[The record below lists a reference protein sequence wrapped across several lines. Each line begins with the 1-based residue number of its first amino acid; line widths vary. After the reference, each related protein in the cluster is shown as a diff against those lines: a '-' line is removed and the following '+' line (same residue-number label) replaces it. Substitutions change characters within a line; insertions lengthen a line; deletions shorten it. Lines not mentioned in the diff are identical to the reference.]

1 MRVIRLLMLAALS
14 FTLLT
19 AQADEEAATKRLTE
33 LLNQAQTINARF
45 SQLTLDA
52 SGTQLQETAG
62 ELVLKRPG
70 LFRWHTD
77 QPMEQLL
84 VSNGEKVWLYDPD
97 LEQVTIQTLDQRL
110 THTPALLLSGDV
122 SQIRENFEIDYKEGG
137 SVVDFI
143 LKPKAKD
150 SLFDS
155 LRLSFRNRMLN
166 DMQLIDSI
174 GQRTNILFLNV
185 KMNEPVD
192 DGSSPSTFRKAR
204 TSSRS
209 SAWICSVANLSR
221 SPWLRVCVPPAW
233 TNMSGRNTCLG
244 RANRYV
250 RRWSRALC
258 IR

>member
-1 MRVIRLLMLAALS
+1 MRLIRMLILAALS
-14 FTLLT
+14 ISSFT
-19 AQADEEAATKRLTE
+19 AQAADEAAVQRLTQ
-33 LLNQAQTINARF
+33 LLNQAQTITARF
-45 SQLTLDA
+45 SQLTLDG

-62 ELVLKRPG
+62 QLALKRPG

-77 QPMEQLL
+77 EPMEQLL

-122 SQIRENFEIDYKEGG
+122 SKISENFEISHKEGG
-137 SVVDFI
+137 SVVDFT

-155 LRLSFRNRMLN
+155 LRLSFRSGVLN

-185 KMNEPVD
+185 QMNESLD
-192 DGSSPSTFRKAR
+192 DGQFSFDIPEGADV
-204 TSSRS
+204 
-209 SAWICSVANLSR
+209 IQE
-221 SPWLRVCVPPAW
+221 
-233 TNMSGRNTCLG
+233 
-244 RANRYV
+244 
-250 RRWSRALC
+250 
-258 IR
+258 